1 MVRRMMAAT
10 VDCRIPSD
18 LIPRDGET
26 GEKLVPNLRV
36 DDRFVEDNHWDEQAR
51 CYHEFLEQHRKG
63 RLVLLELGVGFN
75 TPGIIRFPFE
85 RMAVEYPHTAL
96 VRFNRQSMPLVTG
109 IKDFTVFDGCEEI
122 VKLR

>member
-1 MVRRMMAAT
+1 MRPLWPSASWRRYQ
-10 VDCRIPSD
+10 
-18 LIPRDGET
+18 E
-26 GEKLVPNLRV
+26 
-36 DDRFVEDNHWDEQAR
+36 FV
-51 CYHEFLEQHRKG
+51 EQHREG

-85 RMAVEYPHTAL
+85 RMASEYPHTAL

-122 VKLR
+122 VQLR